1 MYFMLANIPIH
12 LMNFT
17 PNSSRTAHFNV
28 LLTMIIV
35 HAGTVRMGDMIITEF
50 NAENTL
56 PTFHLLA
63 YLTFGRDIAQ
73 FDQLIQFLTW
83 LSIALW
89 IFVILTTM
97 LRAGA
102 HVTHV
107 RYRRRNHKNK
117 VQDVPHTP
125 KQSTEKKRH
134 GYS

>member
-1 MYFMLANIPIH
+1 M
-12 LMNFT
+12 
-17 PNSSRTAHFNV
+17 V
-28 LLTMIIV
+28 V
-35 HAGTVRMGDMIITEF
+35 TEF
-50 NAENTL
+50 NAENIL

-83 LSIALW
+83 LSITLW

-102 HVTHV
+102 HVTHI
-107 RYRRRNHKNK
+107 RYRHKNRK
-117 VQDVPHTP
+117 NKIQDVPRAP